1 MRPVRC
7 GSASGS
13 RRLPG
18 QGIRHVAIR
27 WNLVSDIAVTRLIDD
42 TALWEGHM
50 RQVHT
55 DFRANLGR
63 AKSLW
68 AQDLTLSLVVF
79 LVLALGFIGL
89 DLTYLH

>member
-1 MRPVRC
+1 
-7 GSASGS
+7 
-13 RRLPG
+13 
-18 QGIRHVAIR
+18 
-27 WNLVSDIAVTRLIDD
+27 
-42 TALWEGHM
+42 M